1 MEMLNLNKAGI
12 QTVFLRQFLSWRS
25 NWRTFLLM
33 RLVEPAIFFYGIG
46 LGIGHFI
53 PQVAGHDYLSYLLPG
68 SVALALMFA
77 GLFEGTY
84 NAFSRAYMQRTWF
97 SYLAT
102 PTTVRDILLGEMA
115 WCTVRT
121 MISTLLLIVVG
132 VALGAKISIWGTLVA
147 LPFMTLT
154 VLSIMTLGYL
164 VMSFADSMNDFDYI
178 WPFLATP
185 MMVFSGVMVDISH
198 FPPLLTAVT
207 WLLPLTH
214 TLQIVRPLML
224 GEFPLMSI
232 LLHGSVLVALL
243 LATLWLAEK
252 RLSRKIES

>member
-1 MEMLNLNKAGI
+1 MEMCSLNKHGI
-12 QTVFLRQFLSWRS
+12 ATVFLRQFLSWRS

-33 RLVEPAIFFYGIG
+33 RLIEPAIFFYGIG

-53 PQVAGHDYLSYLLPG
+53 PQVGGHDYLSYLLPG

-84 NAFSRAYMQRTWF
+84 NAYSRAYMQRTWF

-102 PTTVRDILLGEMA
+102 PTRVRDILVGEMA

-121 MISTLLLIVVG
+121 MLSTILLILVG
-132 VALGAKISIWGTLVA
+132 VLLGAKISIWGTLLA

-154 VLSIMTLGYL
+154 VLSIMTLGYV
-164 VMSFADSMNDFDYI
+164 VMSFANSMNDFDYI

-185 MMVFSGVMVDISH
+185 MMVFSGVMVDVSH
-198 FPPLLTAVT
+198 FPMLLKVVT
-207 WLLPLTH
+207 WFLPLTH

-224 GEFPLMSI
+224 GEFPIVDI
-232 LLHGSVLVALL
+232 LLHGSFLVVLLVAS
-243 LATLWLAEK
+243 LWLADT